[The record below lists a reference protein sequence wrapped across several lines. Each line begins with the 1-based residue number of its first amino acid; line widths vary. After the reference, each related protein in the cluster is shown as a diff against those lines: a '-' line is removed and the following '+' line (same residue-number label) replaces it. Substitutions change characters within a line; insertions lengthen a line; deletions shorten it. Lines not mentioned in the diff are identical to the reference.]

1 MQTASSALLAQAG
14 RHTHTHTHT
23 QRVSTKKKTK
33 KKQKKQKKQ
42 ENKYMLQKKRKKKA
56 FNVRRC
62 TYVPHCIYITMFP
75 SRVRIIIINLLSL
88 ILC

>member
-1 MQTASSALLAQAG
+1 VQTASSALLAQAG

-42 ENKYMLQKKRKKKA
+42 EKQKTQKTQAKTTARPPHAPALRK
-56 FNVRRC
+56 
-62 TYVPHCIYITMFP
+62 
-75 SRVRIIIINLLSL
+75 L
-88 ILC
+88 